1 MSKTTTRMQM
11 VNPAPAVD
19 LEVDLRMDLPDD
31 DDEILL
37 SPYTEAEDTAT
48 KIPTEPEDNEDPV
61 YVITKGK
68 EEEDAGI
75 YTNWGEV
82 AAKVTGVPGNS
93 HVRCANLAEAK
104 YHLERAGFSQ
114 HQIDH
119 FVYKAQDLIN
129 NTTTRKLRERKK
141 HDYRALHG
149 GNSKQQPQ

>member
-1 MSKTTTRMQM
+1 MQM

-37 SPYTEAEDTAT
+37 SPYTEAEDTAA
-48 KIPTEPEDNEDPV
+48 KMPTEPEDNEDPV

-82 AAKVTGVPGNS
+82 APKVTGVPGNS

-114 HQIDH
+114 MPRIQDH
-119 FVYKAQDLIN
+119 NRKHTIQYVLQRQRKRN
-129 NTTTRKLRERKK
+129 RWNKRNPTKGHNTDK
-141 HDYRALHG
+141 
-149 GNSKQQPQ
+149 